1 MFCSTCGATIAD
13 GARFCPTCGA
23 AATAGAAT
31 APPPA
36 LKRERPGVITLLA
49 VLDIVGAVMW
59 ALIGLGWF
67 AISKDASVGIVGV
80 VLGSISLV
88 VGLTLTFCAYGLW
101 NLKSWGRTLQIA
113 LSIVGLLAF
122 PIGTLIS
129 ILVLVFMFQP
139 GIKVLFSERPV
150 ESLSADEAAH
160 LRKLAQSQM
169 AMVIT
174 VVVGVALLAIPIAG
188 IIAAIAIPNLLNA
201 VDRGKQKRTMADTK
215 SIATAVEAFA
225 VDHDAYPV
233 ADSVDELAQQ
243 LSPTYLANVPRL
255 DGWSHP
261 FQVSSRADGYLIY
274 SFGKD
279 GQGSNCD
286 DGPTQSFNDEICFAD
301 GDFVRYPSGTQ
312 R

>member
-1 MFCSTCGATIAD
+1 MFCSNCGATIAD
-13 GARFCPTCGA
+13 DTRFCPTCGA
-23 AATAGAAT
+23 AATTGT
-31 APPPA
+31 APAPPSA

-67 AISKDASVGIVGV
+67 ALSRDASVGMVGV
-80 VLGSISLV
+80 ILGSISLV
-88 VGLTLTFCAYGLW
+88 VGLTLAFCAYGLW
-101 NLKSWGRTLQIA
+101 NLKRWGRALQIA
-113 LSIVGLLAF
+113 LSIFGLLAF

-150 ESLSADEAAH
+150 ESLSADETAH

-174 VVVGVALLAIPIAG
+174 VVIGVGFVAIPIAG

-215 SIATAVEAFA
+215 SIATAVEAFR
-225 VDHDAYPV
+225 VDHNAYPV
-233 ADSVDELAQQ
+233 ADTVEELAAQ
-243 LSPTYLANVPRL
+243 LSPYLKNVPKV

-261 FQVSSRADGYLIY
+261 FQVASRADGYLIY

-286 DGPTQSFNDEICFAD
+286 DGQTQSFNEEICYAD
-301 GDFVRYPSGTQ
+301 GDFVRYPLGTQ
-312 R
+312 Q